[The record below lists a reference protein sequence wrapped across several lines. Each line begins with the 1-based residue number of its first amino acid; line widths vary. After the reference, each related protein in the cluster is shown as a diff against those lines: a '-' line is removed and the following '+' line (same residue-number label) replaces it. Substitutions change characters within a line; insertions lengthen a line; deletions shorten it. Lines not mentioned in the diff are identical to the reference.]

1 MINPEI
7 TTGWVCI
14 ASSGPTVSE
23 KEIKP
28 EWLVDMASSY
38 DPEFYTATMWPEH
51 NRTEPMG
58 HVMALKS
65 AVENGITKLFAVL
78 KPNLAL
84 IEVNKEGRL
93 CFCSIEPRPNFAKSG
108 KMYLAALGLTDTPDS
123 TGTTAL
129 KFSAQGVTP
138 RGVPMQWAGSYAEKR
153 DNDFFNLLTHG
164 AQEINKSFLH
174 IQTMASDLAKQ
185 FSATNTPT
193 SEPVKMDI
201 NTITRD
207 FRFSFSQR
215 DGFLDPVASA
225 ALTSALAQ
233 SSPLLSRITFIH
245 VPDPYASQFDGFKPG
260 LRTGR
265 RTGER
270 FEVKASPSHT
280 PPELNEM
287 DSGTVFSWDELSQI
301 LGRMT
306 QQQANEVL
314 QGLML
319 IAVAEDIIR
328 IGFHGIA
335 AESET
340 DPAAHPNGEDVAR
353 GWHQTAKDA
362 DKAGERVLLAPVV
375 FDVKG
380 RGDYADLDAM
390 AYHLVNKLPEAYR
403 DDPRLVVLVGGEL
416 LRAHKQAYITPG
428 QVRDKDQRMKI
439 ADMPVMTNQNMP
451 SNYFAITFLEN
462 LRVITEENSE
472 RVNATD
478 VNDSRAWA
486 MRYYR
491 HSGYSLGEPKAYA
504 AFDVISIAK

>member
-1 MINPEI
+1 MSSEV

-14 ASSGPTVSE
+14 ASSGHTATE
-23 KEIKP
+23 REIKS
-28 EWLVDMASSY
+28 EWLIEMASNY
-38 DPEFYTATMWPEH
+38 DPDFYTATMWPEH
-51 NRTEPMG
+51 SRTEPMG
-58 HVMALKS
+58 HVTALKT
-65 AVENGITKLFAVL
+65 AIENGITKLFAIL

-84 IEVNKEGRL
+84 IEMNKEGKL

-129 KFSAQGVTP
+129 KFNAQSDTP
-138 RGVPMQWAGSYAEKR
+138 RGTPMQWAGSHAEKR
-153 DNDFFNLLTHG
+153 DNAFFSLL
-164 AQEINKSFLH
+164 AQEAQALNKQFQH
-174 IQTMASDLAKQ
+174 IKSMTHDMTKQ
-185 FSATNTPT
+185 FSVTNAPT

-201 NTITRD
+201 NAITRD

-233 SSPLLSRITFIH
+233 SSPLLSRITFLH
-245 VPDPYASQFDGFKPG
+245 VPDPHAAQFDGFKPG

-270 FEVKASPSHT
+270 FEVKASPRHT

-287 DSGTVFSWDELSQI
+287 DSGTVFSWGELSQI

-335 AESET
+335 AEAET

-362 DKAGERVLLAPVV
+362 DKAGERVLLAPVT

-380 RGDYADLDAM
+380 GGDHADLDTM
-390 AYHLVNKLPEAYR
+390 AYHLLDKLPKEGVA
-403 DDPRLVVLVGGEL
+403 
-416 LRAHKQAYITPG
+416 
-428 QVRDKDQRMKI
+428 
-439 ADMPVMTNQNMP
+439 
-451 SNYFAITFLEN
+451 S
-462 LRVITEENSE
+462 
-472 RVNATD
+472 
-478 VNDSRAWA
+478 
-486 MRYYR
+486 
-491 HSGYSLGEPKAYA
+491 
-504 AFDVISIAK
+504 

>member
-1 MINPEI
+1 
-7 TTGWVCI
+7 
-14 ASSGPTVSE
+14 
-23 KEIKP
+23 
-28 EWLVDMASSY
+28 
-38 DPEFYTATMWPEH
+38 
-51 NRTEPMG
+51 
-58 HVMALKS
+58 MALKS

-84 IEVNKEGRL
+84 IEVNKEGKL

-129 KFSAQGVTP
+129 KFNAQGATP
-138 RGVPMQWAGSYAEKR
+138 RGKPMQWAGSYAEKR
-153 DNDFFNLLTHG
+153 DNAFFNLLAQG

-174 IQTMASDLAKQ
+174 IQTMTSDLAKQ
-185 FSATNTPT
+185 FSTTNVPT
-193 SEPVKMDI
+193 SEPMKMDI
-201 NTITRD
+201 NAIIRD
-207 FRFSFSQR
+207 FNFSFSQR

-245 VPDPYASQFDGFKPG
+245 VPDPHASQFDGFKPG

-265 RTGER
+265 RIGER
-270 FEVKASPSHT
+270 FEVKASPRHT

-353 GWHQTAKDA
+353 G
-362 DKAGERVLLAPVV
+362 
-375 FDVKG
+375 
-380 RGDYADLDAM
+380 
-390 AYHLVNKLPEAYR
+390 
-403 DDPRLVVLVGGEL
+403 
-416 LRAHKQAYITPG
+416 
-428 QVRDKDQRMKI
+428 
-439 ADMPVMTNQNMP
+439 
-451 SNYFAITFLEN
+451 
-462 LRVITEENSE
+462 
-472 RVNATD
+472 
-478 VNDSRAWA
+478 
-486 MRYYR
+486 
-491 HSGYSLGEPKAYA
+491 
-504 AFDVISIAK
+504 